1 MSSAGNMAYSTT
13 LTNGLGDEE
22 QVNDEQVFLMPSE
35 EELHEGT
42 WLQWPHNCGWDNRHI
57 QRYEE
62 SWIQMVHALHSSER
76 VHIIVYNQ
84 RQLRRVRTRLQNRGY
99 IDMSK
104 IDFWICPT
112 DDVWIRD
119 NGPIFVRDMNGNI
132 VVENWAFNGWG
143 GKANFYYDNQIPA
156 HAAKGLGLPLV
167 NIPMINEGGSFEVD
181 GNGTLMA
188 KKSSIINPN
197 RNPGLTLADAEMF
210 FRKYLGVTNFV
221 WLEGEPG
228 LDTTDDHIDGT
239 ARFAGENTIVTLFRA
254 DFSNPSDYDVIQKA
268 RNTSGEL
275 YKVVHLPMTRKTIL
289 TSGFEGIY
297 VNYYVGNEV
306 VLVPTYNDPMDK
318 EALQILGN
326 VYPSR
331 RIVGINME
339 EAYADG
345 GAVHCATQQQPIGIS
360 RGEGYRAKSIV
371 KEVEKKFSKN

>member
-1 MSSAGNMAYSTT
+1 MA
-13 LTNGLGDEE
+13 
-22 QVNDEQVFLMPSE
+22 Q
-35 EELHEGT
+35 
-42 WLQWPHNCGWDNRHI
+42 
-57 QRYEE
+57 
-62 SWIQMVHALHSSER
+62 ALHSSER

-84 RQLRRVRTRLQNRGY
+84 RHLRRVRTCLRNRDN
-99 IDMSK
+99 IDMTK

-119 NGPIFVRDMNGNI
+119 NGPIFVRDTDGNL

-143 GKANFYYDNQIPA
+143 GKADFYYDNQIPTYV
-156 HAAKGLGLPLV
+156 AKGLGLPLV

-197 RNPGLTLADAEMF
+197 RNPGLTLTDAEML

-239 ARFAGENTIVTLFRA
+239 ARFAGGDTIVTLFRD
-254 DFSNPSDYDVIQKA
+254 DFPNPSEYDVIQQA
-268 RNTSGEL
+268 RNASGEL
-275 YKVVHLPMTRKTIL
+275 YKVVHLPITRKTIL
-289 TSGFEGIY
+289 SSGCEGIY
-297 VNYYVGNEV
+297 VNYYVGNDV
-306 VLVPTYNDPMDK
+306 VIAPTYNDPMDD
-318 EALQILGN
+318 EALGILGS
-326 VYPSR
+326 VYPTR

-345 GAVHCATQQQPIGIS
+345 GAVHCATQQQPIGIP
-360 RGEGYRAKSIV
+360 RGQRYRS
-371 KEVEKKFSKN
+371 